1 VDHQGDH
8 PVGGPVLTRVV
19 IVDDDLFVRS
29 TLAGLLSAAP
39 GIEVVATYDSGIEAS
54 AHAAGDRAHVTLVDI
69 SMPALGGPETTARL
83 RAECPSTRVLALTSL
98 TDPSAAAAM
107 IAAGALGFL
116 PKDLSVPAM
125 VHAIEAARRGVSVLA
140 GAGAEL
146 LGQQAPPVERPKLS
160 DTEVAILRL
169 VRDGADQR
177 ADRGRGLPLAVDRE
191 VPRVR
196 PDHEARCDEPGDA
209 RHQGPR
215 VATGRLTPLTR

>member
-169 VRDGADQR
+169 VRDGQTNEQIAGAVYLSPSTVKYHVSALITKLGATNR
-177 ADRGRGLPLAVDRE
+177 VTLAIKA
-191 VPRVR
+191 
-196 PDHEARCDEPGDA
+196 HEL
-209 RHQGPR
+209 
-215 VATGRLTPLTR
+215 RLDD

>member
-1 VDHQGDH
+1 MDHQGDH

-146 LGQQAPPVERPKLS
+146 LGQQAPPVERPELS

-169 VRDGADQR
+169 VRDGLTNEQIAGAVYLSPSTVKYHVSALITKLGATNR
-177 ADRGRGLPLAVDRE
+177 VTLAIKA
-191 VPRVR
+191 
-196 PDHEARCDEPGDA
+196 HEL
-209 RHQGPR
+209 
-215 VATGRLTPLTR
+215 RLDG

>member
-1 VDHQGDH
+1 MDHQGDH
-8 PVGGPVLTRVV
+8 PVGGTVLTRVV

-29 TLAGLLSAAP
+29 TLADLLSAAP

-54 AHAAGDRAHVTLVDI
+54 ARAAGDRAHVTLVDI

-83 RAECPSTRVLALTSL
+83 RAACPSTRVLALTSL

-146 LGQQAPPVERPKLS
+146 LGQQAPPVDRPELS

-169 VRDGADQR
+169 VRDGQTNEQIASVVYLSPSTVKYHVSALMTKLGATNR
-177 ADRGRGLPLAVDRE
+177 VTLAIKA
-191 VPRVR
+191 
-196 PDHEARCDEPGDA
+196 HEL
-209 RHQGPR
+209 
-215 VATGRLTPLTR
+215 RLDG

>member
-1 VDHQGDH
+1 
-8 PVGGPVLTRVV
+8 V

-29 TLAGLLSAAP
+29 TLADLLSAAP

-83 RAECPSTRVLALTSL
+83 RAEYPSTRVLALTSL

-146 LGQQAPPVERPKLS
+146 LGQQAPPVERPELS
-160 DTEVAILRL
+160 DTEFAILRL
-169 VRDGADQR
+169 VRDGRTNEQIAGAVYLSPSTVKYHVSALMTKLGATNR
-177 ADRGRGLPLAVDRE
+177 VTLAIKA
-191 VPRVR
+191 
-196 PDHEARCDEPGDA
+196 HEM
-209 RHQGPR
+209 
-215 VATGRLTPLTR
+215 RLDG

>member
-1 VDHQGDH
+1 MDHQGDH

-146 LGQQAPPVERPKLS
+146 LGQQAPPVDRPELS

-169 VRDGADQR
+169 VRDGQTNEQIAGAVYLSPSTVKYHVSALITKLGATNR
-177 ADRGRGLPLAVDRE
+177 VTLAIKA
-191 VPRVR
+191 
-196 PDHEARCDEPGDA
+196 HEL
-209 RHQGPR
+209 
-215 VATGRLTPLTR
+215 RLDG

>member
-146 LGQQAPPVERPKLS
+146 LGQQAPPVERPELS

-169 VRDGADQR
+169 VRDGLTNEQIAGAVYLSPSTVKYHVSALMTKLGATNR
-177 ADRGRGLPLAVDRE
+177 VTLAIKA
-191 VPRVR
+191 
-196 PDHEARCDEPGDA
+196 HEL
-209 RHQGPR
+209 
-215 VATGRLTPLTR
+215 RLDG

>member
-1 VDHQGDH
+1 MDHQGDH

-169 VRDGADQR
+169 VRDGQTNEQIAGAVYLSPSTVKYHVSALITKLGATNR
-177 ADRGRGLPLAVDRE
+177 VTLAIKA
-191 VPRVR
+191 
-196 PDHEARCDEPGDA
+196 HEL
-209 RHQGPR
+209 
-215 VATGRLTPLTR
+215 RLDD

>member
-1 VDHQGDH
+1 MDHQGDH

-146 LGQQAPPVERPKLS
+146 LGQQAPPVERPELS

-169 VRDGADQR
+169 VRDGQTNEQIAGAVYLSPSTVKYHVSALITKLGATNR
-177 ADRGRGLPLAVDRE
+177 VTLAIKA
-191 VPRVR
+191 
-196 PDHEARCDEPGDA
+196 HEL
-209 RHQGPR
+209 
-215 VATGRLTPLTR
+215 RLDG

>member
-1 VDHQGDH
+1 MDHQGDH

-29 TLAGLLSAAP
+29 TLAGLLSPAP
-39 GIEVVATYDSGIEAS
+39 GTEVVATYDSGTEAS
-54 AHAAGDRAHVTLVDI
+54 GHAAGDRAHVTLVDI

-169 VRDGADQR
+169 VRDGQTNEQIAGAVYLSPSTVKYHVSALITKLGATNR
-177 ADRGRGLPLAVDRE
+177 VTLAIKA
-191 VPRVR
+191 
-196 PDHEARCDEPGDA
+196 HEL
-209 RHQGPR
+209 
-215 VATGRLTPLTR
+215 RLDD

>member
-1 VDHQGDH
+1 MDHQGDH

-169 VRDGADQR
+169 VRDGQTNEQIAGAVYLSPSTVKYHVSALITKLGATNR
-177 ADRGRGLPLAVDRE
+177 VTLAIKA
-191 VPRVR
+191 
-196 PDHEARCDEPGDA
+196 HEL
-209 RHQGPR
+209 
-215 VATGRLTPLTR
+215 RLDG

>member
-1 VDHQGDH
+1 MDHQGDH

-169 VRDGADQR
+169 VRGGQTNEQIAGAVYLSPSTVKYHVSALITKLGATNR
-177 ADRGRGLPLAVDRE
+177 VTLAIKA
-191 VPRVR
+191 
-196 PDHEARCDEPGDA
+196 HEL
-209 RHQGPR
+209 
-215 VATGRLTPLTR
+215 RLDD